1 MTDKRFT
8 SLFFD
13 PKDENIYLGGA
24 DGFGI
29 SRPDIQAMNQ
39 PERPILLTALYINNQ
54 LMSPH
59 TGESIPNIRYTNSI
73 ELAYNQNNLAFELSD
88 LPYSLEEKH
97 EFVYQ
102 LEGMDKEWNFLKSNT
117 NRITYS
123 NLNYGDYQ
131 LIISKV
137 EKEWPPVRTSLYFE
151 YQDPASVVLYGL
163 GKGDLCSF
171 VPQPHHLDNQF
182 LPRQEP
188 VENGTYG
195 ERRFWNSHA
204 RKWLSSA
211 TYPMS

>member
-1 MTDKRFT
+1 
-8 SLFFD
+8 
-13 PKDENIYLGGA
+13 
-24 DGFGI
+24 
-29 SRPDIQAMNQ
+29 MNQ

-137 EKEWPPVRTSLYFE
+137 EKSGHPSEHPYILNIKILLR
-151 YQDPASVVLYGL
+151 GII
-163 GKGDLCSF
+163 
-171 VPQPHHLDNQF
+171 
-182 LPRQEP
+182 
-188 VENGTYG
+188 
-195 ERRFWNSHA
+195 RFGQ
-204 RKWLSSA
+204 R
-211 TYPMS
+211 